1 MTNPIGSSFNV
12 DLANLPSHVQNN
24 LLNEIGADPRAAND
38 LPNLAPNTPETRFP
52 SGFDTHAPQIAFAQP
67 GYDAAFGQ
75 SIASDAASE
84 ARRRGTTGNCYN
96 AVADVIDRKAGK
108 FLTGMHAYMAA
119 DQLAARKQ
127 DFREVPPNDL
137 GNLPAGAVV
146 VWGTGNSRSGHIS
159 IALGDG
165 REASDHIAPQMKSH
179 YGGAPARVFI
189 PIR

>member
-1 MTNPIGSSFNV
+1 MTPNYEQPE
-12 DLANLPSHVQNN
+12 LNL
-24 LLNEIGADPRAAND
+24 
-38 LPNLAPNTPETRFP
+38 RFGP
-52 SGFDTHAPQIAFAQP
+52 TPQIAFAQP

-137 GNLPAGAVV
+137 GNLPAGAV
-146 VWGTGNSRSGHIS
+146 GLGSNSRSGHVS

-165 REASDHIAPQMKSH
+165 RGERSH
-179 YGGAPARVFI
+179 RPADEGHCRGAPARIFI
-189 PIR
+189 PFIGVAV